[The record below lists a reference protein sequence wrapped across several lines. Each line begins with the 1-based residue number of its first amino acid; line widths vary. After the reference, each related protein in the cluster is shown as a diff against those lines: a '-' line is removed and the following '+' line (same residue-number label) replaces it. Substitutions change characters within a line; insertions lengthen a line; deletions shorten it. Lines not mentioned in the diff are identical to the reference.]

1 MRRKMFL
8 ITILVALGFG
18 ISLSLFLLI
27 GGAAFEAIAITF
39 GVTLYHFLMRLAV
52 GTGVDLI
59 MKNKANHK
67 NAWFREKRFE
77 AELYRILRV
86 RKWKKHLPT
95 YSPDTFDTS
104 KKTVGE
110 LVGATCQAEIV
121 HEIIMVLSLLPVVM
135 VPFFQ
140 GAAAFI
146 ITSLLS
152 MLFDS
157 LFVILQRY
165 NRLKLVR
172 IMDRFQ
178 KLRD

>member
-52 GTGVDLI
+52 GTSVDLI

-77 AELYRILRV
+77 AGLYRVLRV

-95 YSPDTFDTS
+95 YSPDAFDTS
-104 KKTVGE
+104 QKTVGE
-110 LVGATCQAEIV
+110 LVGATCQAEVI
-121 HEIIMVLSLLPVVM
+121 HEIIMVLSLLPIAFI
-135 VPFFQ
+135 PLLG
-140 GAAAFI
+140 GAVAMI
-146 ITSLLS
+146 ITSVLS
-152 MLFDS
+152 MAFDS
-157 LFVILQRY
+157 LFVMILRY
-165 NRLKLVR
+165 NRPRLVK
-172 IMDRFQ
+172 IMTRFQ
-178 KLRD
+178 SIK